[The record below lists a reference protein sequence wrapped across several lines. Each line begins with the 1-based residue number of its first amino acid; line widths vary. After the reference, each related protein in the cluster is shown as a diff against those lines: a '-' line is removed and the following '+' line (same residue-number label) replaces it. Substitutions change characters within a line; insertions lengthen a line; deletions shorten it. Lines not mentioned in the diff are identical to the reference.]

1 MSIFSG
7 IANALSGG
15 IIGQVGDILDNTS
28 TSDAERLQIQQ
39 AIEKQVQDHTA
50 TMENLLVEREKVAAG
65 DRASAR
71 AREMA
76 VKDYIPG
83 ILAIFL
89 TAGFF
94 GLLGWMMYEAP
105 PDGSKDI
112 LNVMLGSLGTGFITM
127 LAYYYGSSA
136 SSAQKTTAM
145 AQAINNNP

>member
-7 IANALSGG
+7 VANALTGG
-15 IIGQVGDILDNTS
+15 LIGQVGDILDKTS
-28 TSDAERLQIQQ
+28 TSDEERLQIQQ

-50 TMENLLVEREKVAAG
+50 VMEDLLVEREKVSAD

-71 AREMA
+71 GREIA

>member
-1 MSIFSG
+1 MSVFSS
-7 IANALSGG
+7 IANALTGG
-15 IIGQVGDILDNTS
+15 IIGQVGDILDKTS

-50 TMENLLVEREKVAAG
+50 VMENLLVEREKVAAS

-71 AREMA
+71 GREIA

-83 ILAIFL
+83 FLAFVI

-105 PDGSKDI
+105 PKGSETT
-112 LNVMLGSLGTGFITM
+112 LNIMLGSLATGWIAM
-127 LAYYYGSSA
+127 VSYYYGSSA

-145 AQAINNNP
+145 ASAMKDK